1 MICIE
6 HVRVKGK
13 NTKKPSCMERNN
25 LPRLGEIVT
34 IFTEMR
40 NAAKNSQFLKR
51 LALLFSAVL
60 FLGSF
65 EVSAYS
71 GSANSTLALHKQD
84 CAQPFDVTDE
94 LFTESGE
101 ERDGESVTDT
111 IFTTELIRLPKV
123 RLVDEKISAIVLVP
137 ESLLLSSPKNSRAPP
152 AL

>member
-1 MICIE
+1 M
-6 HVRVKGK
+6 K
-13 NTKKPSCMERNN
+13 RNN

-34 IFTEMR
+34 ILTQMR
-40 NAAKNSQFLKR
+40 KAAKNSQFLKR

-71 GSANSTLALHKQD
+71 GSANSTLSLHKQS

-111 IFTTELIRLPKV
+111 LFTTELIRMPHV
-123 RLVDEKISAIVLVP
+123 RLVDERIASIVLVP